1 VIYAVTSSGS
11 LLLPRSRMTPKTV
24 SAFRISRTSP
34 HWSSDHLSPF
44 ALYVVLPRSL
54 GGRDAADYYGDSVA
68 LGLAPRR
75 RSRVPVVLNVSSAT

>member
-1 VIYAVTSSGS
+1 M
-11 LLLPRSRMTPKTV
+11 MTPKTV

-44 ALYVVLPRSL
+44 ALCPVLPGAL
-54 GGRDAADYYGDSVA
+54 DGRDSADYDGDSVA

-75 RSRVPVVLNVSSAT
+75 RSHVPSMVDVSSTT